1 MSSLDSRA
9 AFKARALELNLPEDL
24 ITKLAAINVDTF
36 GALAFIGPLQAGT
49 TDEGP
54 LISMLKR
61 ALGSAPDDG
70 VLSIARRLW
79 FESTTQALAEMRGKV
94 ERTDASEP
102 QRMPLAERTQRIAAL
117 QKRLVGIHWT
127 VDIEPSHKLQDSVAQ
142 MVTDQSLVWIP
153 WDRLTSRS
161 LEITAEKLDPSVS
174 FDSSGNLKLIKRSA
188 DPSCNTTG
196 EYAVKLALQR
206 RSLAFELGRICRY
219 EYLEAWHDQLL
230 QIHMRQQLAG
240 HQRVSLNQLREA
252 DKMLWTRIAEDTRGA
267 LSIRPDGTYPF
278 EASLAKWKDHTQVQ
292 CYLMPLLRSAPAPTL
307 VPQPP
312 ADKGNGKGRHQK
324 QTGKDIKKD
333 NPNAEKPSSADGDK
347 KKTWTVPAGCHS
359 RDNDGKPLCF
369 SFNLKGCNFCKPG
382 KRCRRGRHLCWNVV
396 TPFFKD
402 DETGGER
409 LAAEELARELLQGE
423 TISSGDL
430 VRLSMAL
437 PSEVPSRG
445 RNSGGRSVSLGAFAF
460 SGSQRL
466 LVRDASRQYPLS
478 TRVFARFLRQLS
490 KDFTCTTIAVFTNL
504 RTALHQDTANDP
516 NSRNLL
522 YPLTA
527 FSGGGVWVESPDGV
541 TTYMHDGKARTGHV
555 LPVSEGLCFLDAPN
569 PQHVTLE
576 WQGERS
582 LLVGYSA
589 TGAADMPADTR
600 AYLED
605 RLRLYNKLNQME
617 KELRYEEAR
626 LHSTLPDHAREVV
639 KGKNLL
645 LWAKLLE
652 ETSFPDK
659 GVFELMK
666 GVDLVGKPDKSP
678 LFETK
683 EVPAKSSEA
692 LLLESAKWRRER
704 LKSRDPHKGDVEA
717 TQQLWECTLKDR
729 DNGFLCGPFYDEESV
744 KEHLGVDEF
753 VCSRRF
759 VIEQGTP
766 EKLKLRPIDNY
777 KEGGV
782 NEAYHSL
789 EKLALFDTDWMLAM
803 ATYIARVSDSAS
815 CIEIVLS
822 TGETLR
828 GELHPFWRERKPV
841 WQGRTLDLEK
851 AYRQVPLSTGSLK
864 LGVVMVT
871 NPESG
876 RPVFFVAQSLPFG
889 ASSSVFAFNRLSRSI
904 LHLSWTLVGMISGCF
919 YDDFPL
925 LEKDTS
931 AKLTTESFEHLL
943 RRIGWKYSCDP
954 DKYKGFEDTFDPL
967 GIRLTAK
974 DIADGV
980 VTLQNKA
987 SRLDKMKDAFIR
999 FGLSGQWNLREV
1011 QSLQGQVNFALG
1023 FASGR
1028 ALKMLQRALG
1038 SFIREPE
1045 VRTAADLR
1053 ALCEFGI
1060 KLLENCKPQVFGC
1073 RGPERPVLIFTDA
1086 AYEKGVASY
1095 GVVLVDPF
1103 TSSRLVGGGKIAPA
1117 LVDFWKLDSPDQ
1129 VIGQAEAFAVVLAR
1143 RALSRFITGRRVL
1156 YFIDNEGA
1164 REVLIKGSSK
1174 SRTLLLLGSIFF
1186 EMENKDQSLTWLE
1199 RVPSASNIADAP
1211 SRGEIHETAARI
1223 NGTVATFDVTIYT
1236 DSEYAMLQVTLV
1248 SSVMNWLILLPRKVH
1263 ERQTEAFHAIFLDWA
1278 KAFDS
1283 EVLLDRFSRQ
1293 LVVLLRLEFL
1303 PLLLQAQADEKAAE
1317 TARIAAE
1324 TALKAKTVNRAEKY
1338 LPNLPVID
1346 HQGMSKGRMRE
1357 VECWHSFLETLSSWL
1372 ALQDEAYV
1380 RELQFCVKTKH
1391 EIEQASLAAD
1401 VAARSAKLFYYLTQ
1415 SLAKWERGLELLR
1428 SCSKRQSQS
1437 ATGYEVECKNIR
1449 QPTDVIRHLED
1460 EFSRAESKLT
1470 NFAELKL
1477 SEADKCSV
1485 LLQALGPQIRQYVL
1499 LHGSSS
1505 DWKALTKS
1513 LTYYEEQLRLCEVPS
1528 SNRALNT
1535 DLLCDYC
1542 GKRGH
1547 LKKDC
1552 WKWKREQKIGETP
1565 KDKGKGDKGPGKGK
1579 DTPKGKGDQPKG
1591 PPDPK
1596 GKGKGKDQKGKPHKK
1611 KSRKVKESTVQWTE
1625 RRASLSLKLD
1635 RPREVS
1641 RSWPCGSALGP
1652 FRDLIE
1658 R

>member
-1 MSSLDSRA
+1 MKGGSRPKQSRFRCTHDFLSSMAIECDGKHVHKPYLTYRSGGEWRFSTAEEAKYPAELCQEVAHLLATSAGLPPPLEPPSGPRAPWPQQRGSRRLMTEFLEFRSEPPSDRPFKELTSSIGGSSGRFGVYRTPDEFLSCASELQHPFDSQHCVPDAVKRNI
-9 AFKARALELNLPEDL
+9 FRRL
-24 ITKLAAINVDTF
+24 T
-36 GALAFIGPLQAGT
+36 
-49 TDEGP
+49 EGP
-54 LISMLKR
+54 
-61 ALGSAPDDG
+61 SA
-70 VLSIARRLW
+70 
-79 FESTTQALAEMRGKV
+79 F
-94 ERTDASEP
+94 
-102 QRMPLAERTQRIAAL
+102 
-117 QKRLVGIHWT
+117 
-127 VDIEPSHKLQDSVAQ
+127 
-142 MVTDQSLVWIP
+142 
-153 WDRLTSRS
+153 
-161 LEITAEKLDPSVS
+161 
-174 FDSSGNLKLIKRSA
+174 
-188 DPSCNTTG
+188 
-196 EYAVKLALQR
+196 
-206 RSLAFELGRICRY
+206 
-219 EYLEAWHDQLL
+219 
-230 QIHMRQQLAG
+230 
-240 HQRVSLNQLREA
+240 
-252 DKMLWTRIAEDTRGA
+252 AED
-267 LSIRPDGTYPF
+267 
-278 EASLAKWKDHTQVQ
+278 
-292 CYLMPLLRSAPAPTL
+292 
-307 VPQPP
+307 
-312 ADKGNGKGRHQK
+312 
-324 QTGKDIKKD
+324 
-333 NPNAEKPSSADGDK
+333 
-347 KKTWTVPAGCHS
+347 
-359 RDNDGKPLCF
+359 
-369 SFNLKGCNFCKPG
+369 
-382 KRCRRGRHLCWNVV
+382 
-396 TPFFKD
+396 
-402 DETGGER
+402 
-409 LAAEELARELLQGE
+409 
-423 TISSGDL
+423 
-430 VRLSMAL
+430 
-437 PSEVPSRG
+437 
-445 RNSGGRSVSLGAFAF
+445 
-460 SGSQRL
+460 
-466 LVRDASRQYPLS
+466 
-478 TRVFARFLRQLS
+478 RF
-490 KDFTCTTIAVFTNL
+490 
-504 RTALHQDTANDP
+504 
-516 NSRNLL
+516 
-522 YPLTA
+522 
-527 FSGGGVWVESPDGV
+527 
-541 TTYMHDGKARTGHV
+541 
-555 LPVSEGLCFLDAPN
+555 
-569 PQHVTLE
+569 
-576 WQGERS
+576 
-582 LLVGYSA
+582 
-589 TGAADMPADTR
+589 
-600 AYLED
+600 
-605 RLRLYNKLNQME
+605 RLYNKLNQME

-704 LKSRDPHKGDVEA
+704 LKSRDPHKGDAEA

-889 ASSSVFAFNRLSRSI
+889 ASSSVFSFNRLSRSI

-925 LEKDTS
+925 LEIDTS

-954 DKYKGFEDTFDPL
+954 DKYKGFEDTFDLL

-987 SRLDKMKDAFIR
+987 SGLDKMKDAFIR

-1060 KLLENCKPQVFGC
+1060 KLLENCKPRVFGC

-1095 GVVLVDPF
+1095 GVVHVDPF

-1156 YFIDNEGA
+1156 YFVDNEGA

-1211 SRGEIHETAARI
+1211 SRGEIDETAARI
-1223 NGTVATFDVTIYT
+1223 NGTVV
-1236 DSEYAMLQVTLV
+1236 
-1248 SSVMNWLILLPRKVH
+1248 
-1263 ERQTEAFHAIFLDWA
+1263 
-1278 KAFDS
+1278 AFDDTS
-1283 EVLLDRFSRQ
+1283 DCLAEECRAVVQIPWKLL
-1293 LVVLLRLEFL
+1293 
-1303 PLLLQAQADEKAAE
+1303 K
-1317 TARIAAE
+1317 
-1324 TALKAKTVNRAEKY
+1324 
-1338 LPNLPVID
+1338 
-1346 HQGMSKGRMRE
+1346 
-1357 VECWHSFLETLSSWL
+1357 
-1372 ALQDEAYV
+1372 
-1380 RELQFCVKTKH
+1380 
-1391 EIEQASLAAD
+1391 
-1401 VAARSAKLFYYLTQ
+1401 
-1415 SLAKWERGLELLR
+1415 
-1428 SCSKRQSQS
+1428 
-1437 ATGYEVECKNIR
+1437 
-1449 QPTDVIRHLED
+1449 
-1460 EFSRAESKLT
+1460 
-1470 NFAELKL
+1470 
-1477 SEADKCSV
+1477 
-1485 LLQALGPQIRQYVL
+1485 
-1499 LHGSSS
+1499 
-1505 DWKALTKS
+1505 
-1513 LTYYEEQLRLCEVPS
+1513 
-1528 SNRALNT
+1528 
-1535 DLLCDYC
+1535 
-1542 GKRGH
+1542 
-1547 LKKDC
+1547 
-1552 WKWKREQKIGETP
+1552 
-1565 KDKGKGDKGPGKGK
+1565 
-1579 DTPKGKGDQPKG
+1579 
-1591 PPDPK
+1591 
-1596 GKGKGKDQKGKPHKK
+1596 
-1611 KSRKVKESTVQWTE
+1611 
-1625 RRASLSLKLD
+1625 
-1635 RPREVS
+1635 
-1641 RSWPCGSALGP
+1641 
-1652 FRDLIE
+1652 
-1658 R
+1658 